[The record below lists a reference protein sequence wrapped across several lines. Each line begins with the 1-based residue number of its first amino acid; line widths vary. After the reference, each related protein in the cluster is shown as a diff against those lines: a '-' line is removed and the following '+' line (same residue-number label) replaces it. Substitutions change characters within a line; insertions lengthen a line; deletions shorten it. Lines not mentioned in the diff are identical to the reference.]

1 MYYIYIPITIWGVK
15 LSSKTKQKTVTLF
28 LSMTL
33 LLAGIATAALG
44 AAPYKSA
51 FAQTDECVELA
62 VNGTLMRGLEL
73 EPNLVNLGATFV
85 RENQTEPAYR
95 LFSID
100 DVHPAMVRVPALGFE
115 NENGV
120 SVAVEIWCV
129 PPAGLGTLL
138 AKEPPGLSI
147 GKVKLKDGVTVV
159 LGVIAEPALLVG
171 KRDISNFTTNDGAA
185 SFRVYIASEGMRFID
200 EALAEG
206 NLTDQQEQVVQTY
219 RIAGELLFNNGQFR
233 GAIDVL
239 NHAVKMLDIQE
250 RLYINI
256 PLGYSAP

>member
-1 MYYIYIPITIWGVK
+1 MNESKKEGRKTMARTISFGV
-15 LSSKTKQKTVTLF
+15 LASAIISSIV
-28 LSMTL
+28 
-33 LLAGIATAALG
+33 ATALG
-44 AAPYKSA
+44 SASYQSA
-51 FAQTDECVELA
+51 FAQADECVELA

-95 LFSID
+95 LFSIN
-100 DVHPAMVRVPALGFE
+100 DVHPAMVRIPAAGFE
-115 NENGV
+115 NETGV

-138 AKEPPGLSI
+138 GRESLGLSI
-147 GKVKLKDGVTVV
+147 GKVTLADGETVV

-171 KRDISNFTTNDGAA
+171 MRDISNFTTTDDAAA
-185 SFRVYIASEGMRFID
+185 SWRVYIASEGMRFID

-206 NLTDQQEQVVQTY
+206 NLTDQQEQVVRAY
-219 RIAGELLFNNGQFR
+219 RTAGELLFNNGQYR

-239 NHAVKMLDIQE
+239 NHAVKMLDIDE
-250 RLYINI
+250 RLYLNI
-256 PLGYSAP
+256 PLGYTAP

>member
-1 MYYIYIPITIWGVK
+1 MNELKKKEQKTMARTTSFGILASAIISSIVATA
-15 LSSKTKQKTVTLF
+15 LSSASYQ
-28 LSMTL
+28 
-33 LLAGIATAALG
+33 
-44 AAPYKSA
+44 SA
-51 FAQTDECVELA
+51 FAQADECVELA

-95 LFSID
+95 LFSIN
-100 DVHPAMVRVPALGFE
+100 DVHPAMVRVPAAGFE
-115 NENGV
+115 NETGV

-138 AKEPPGLSI
+138 GREPPGLSI
-147 GKVKLKDGVTVV
+147 GKVTLADGETIV

-171 KRDISNFTTNDGAA
+171 MRDISNFTTDDAA
-185 SFRVYIASEGMRFID
+185 ANWRVYIANEGMRFID
-200 EALAEG
+200 EALAED

-219 RIAGELLFNNGQFR
+219 HTAGELLFNNGQYR

-239 NHAVKMLDIQE
+239 NHAVKMLDIDE
-250 RLYINI
+250 RLYLNI
-256 PLGYSAP
+256 PLGYTAP

>member
-1 MYYIYIPITIWGVK
+1 MNELKKKEQKTIARTTTFGVLASAIISSIVATA
-15 LSSKTKQKTVTLF
+15 LSSASYQ
-28 LSMTL
+28 
-33 LLAGIATAALG
+33 
-44 AAPYKSA
+44 SA
-51 FAQTDECVELA
+51 FAQADECVELA

-95 LFSID
+95 LFSIN
-100 DVHPAMVRVPALGFE
+100 DVHPAMVRVPAAGFE
-115 NENGV
+115 NETGV

-138 AKEPPGLSI
+138 GREPPGLSI
-147 GKVKLKDGVTVV
+147 GKVTLADGETIV

-171 KRDISNFTTNDGAA
+171 MRDISNFTTDDAA
-185 SFRVYIASEGMRFID
+185 ANWRVYIASEGMRFID

-206 NLTDQQEQVVQTY
+206 NLTDQQEQVVRAY
-219 RIAGELLFNNGQFR
+219 RTAGELLFNNGQYR

-239 NHAVKMLDIQE
+239 NHAVKMLDIDE
-250 RLYINI
+250 RLYLNI
-256 PLGYSAP
+256 PLGYTAP

>member
-1 MYYIYIPITIWGVK
+1 MNELKKKEQKTMARTASFGILASAIISSIVATA
-15 LSSKTKQKTVTLF
+15 LSSSSYQ
-28 LSMTL
+28 
-33 LLAGIATAALG
+33 
-44 AAPYKSA
+44 SA
-51 FAQTDECVELA
+51 FAQADECVELA

-95 LFSID
+95 LFSIN
-100 DVHPAMVRVPALGFE
+100 DVHPAMVRVPAAGFE
-115 NENGV
+115 NETGV

-138 AKEPPGLSI
+138 GREPPGLSI
-147 GKVKLKDGVTVV
+147 GKVTLADGETIV

-171 KRDISNFTTNDGAA
+171 MRDISNFTTNDAA
-185 SFRVYIASEGMRFID
+185 ANWRVYIASEGMRFID

-206 NLTDQQEQVVQTY
+206 NLTDQQEQVVRAY
-219 RIAGELLFNNGQFR
+219 RTAGELLFNNGQYR

-239 NHAVKMLDIQE
+239 NHAVKMLDIDE
-250 RLYINI
+250 RLYLNI
-256 PLGYSAP
+256 PLGYTAP

>member
-1 MYYIYIPITIWGVK
+1 M
-15 LSSKTKQKTVTLF
+15 SSKRIRKASSSSSSSFF
-28 LSMTL
+28 LSATL
-33 LLAGIATAALG
+33 LMAGIATAALSTTN
-44 AAPYKSA
+44 YQSA
-51 FAQTDECVELA
+51 FAQADECVELA

-95 LFSID
+95 LFSIN
-100 DVHPAMVRVPALGFE
+100 DVHPAMVRVPAPGFE
-115 NENGV
+115 DETGV

-129 PPAGLGTLL
+129 PPDGLGTLL
-138 AKEPPGLSI
+138 VKEPPGLSI
-147 GKVKLKDGVTVV
+147 GKVTLADGETVV

-171 KRDISNFTTNDGAA
+171 MRDITNFTTDDGAA

-200 EALAEG
+200 EALTEG
-206 NLTDQQEQVVQTY
+206 NLTDQEEQVVGAY
-219 RIAGELLFNNGQFR
+219 RTAGELLFNNSQFR

-239 NHAVKMLDIQE
+239 NHAVKMLGIEE

-256 PLGYSAP
+256 PLGYTAP

>member
-1 MYYIYIPITIWGVK
+1 M
-15 LSSKTKQKTVTLF
+15 SSRTKQNTSLF
-28 LSMTL
+28 LCLTL
-33 LLAGIATAALG
+33 LMAGFATAALG
-44 AAPYKSA
+44 TTTSQGA
-51 FAQTDECVELA
+51 FAQPAECVELA

-95 LFSID
+95 VFSIN
-100 DVHPAMVRVPALGFE
+100 DVHPAMVRVPAPGFE
-115 NENGV
+115 NETGV

-147 GKVKLKDGVTVV
+147 GKVTLADGETVV

-171 KRDISNFTTNDGAA
+171 KSDITNFTTNDGAA

-200 EALAEG
+200 QALAEG
-206 NLTDQQEQVVQTY
+206 NLTGQQEQAVQTY

-239 NHAVKMLDIQE
+239 NLAVKMLDIEE

>member
-1 MYYIYIPITIWGVK
+1 MNELKKKEQKTMARTTTFGILASAIISSIVATA
-15 LSSKTKQKTVTLF
+15 LSSASYQ
-28 LSMTL
+28 
-33 LLAGIATAALG
+33 
-44 AAPYKSA
+44 SA
-51 FAQTDECVELA
+51 FAQADECVELA

-95 LFSID
+95 LFSIN
-100 DVHPAMVRVPALGFE
+100 DVHPAMVRVPAAGFE
-115 NENGV
+115 NETGV

-138 AKEPPGLSI
+138 GREPPGLSI
-147 GKVKLKDGVTVV
+147 GKVTLADGETIV

-171 KRDISNFTTNDGAA
+171 MRDISNFTTDDAA
-185 SFRVYIASEGMRFID
+185 ANWRVYIASEGMRFID

-219 RIAGELLFNNGQFR
+219 RTAGELLFNNGQYR

-239 NHAVKMLDIQE
+239 NHAVKMLDIDE
-250 RLYINI
+250 RLYLNI
-256 PLGYSAP
+256 PLGYTAP

>member
-1 MYYIYIPITIWGVK
+1 MREK
-15 LSSKTKQKTVTLF
+15 MSSKTKQNIVTLF
-28 LSMTL
+28 LCMTL
-33 LLAGIATAALG
+33 LMAGIATAALG
-44 AAPYKSA
+44 TTTPQGA
-51 FAQTDECVELA
+51 FAQPAECVELA

-95 LFSID
+95 LFSIN
-100 DVHPAMVRVPALGFE
+100 DVHPAMVRVPAPGFE
-115 NENGV
+115 NETGV

-147 GKVKLKDGVTVV
+147 GKVTLADGETVV

-171 KRDISNFTTNDGAA
+171 KSDITNFTTNDGAA

-200 EALAEG
+200 QALAEG
-206 NLTDQQEQVVQTY
+206 NLTGQQEQAVQTY

-239 NHAVKMLDIQE
+239 NLAVKMLDIEE

>member
-1 MYYIYIPITIWGVK
+1 MNELKKKEQKTMARTASFGILASAIISSIVATA
-15 LSSKTKQKTVTLF
+15 LSSASYQ
-28 LSMTL
+28 
-33 LLAGIATAALG
+33 
-44 AAPYKSA
+44 SA
-51 FAQTDECVELA
+51 FAQADECVELA

-95 LFSID
+95 LFSIN
-100 DVHPAMVRVPALGFE
+100 DVHPAMVRVPAAGFE
-115 NENGV
+115 NETGV

-138 AKEPPGLSI
+138 GREPPGLSI
-147 GKVKLKDGVTVV
+147 GKVTLADGETIV

-171 KRDISNFTTNDGAA
+171 MRDISNFTTDDAA
-185 SFRVYIASEGMRFID
+185 SSWRVYIASEGMRLID

-219 RIAGELLFNNGQFR
+219 RTAGELLFNNGQYR

-239 NHAVKMLDIQE
+239 NHAVKMLDIDE
-250 RLYINI
+250 RLYLNI
-256 PLGYSAP
+256 PLGYTAP

>member
-1 MYYIYIPITIWGVK
+1 MNELKKKEQKTMARTASFGILASAIISSIVATA
-15 LSSKTKQKTVTLF
+15 LSSASYQ
-28 LSMTL
+28 
-33 LLAGIATAALG
+33 
-44 AAPYKSA
+44 SA
-51 FAQTDECVELA
+51 FAQADECVELA

-95 LFSID
+95 LFSIN
-100 DVHPAMVRVPALGFE
+100 DVHPAMVRVPAAGFE
-115 NENGV
+115 NETGV

-138 AKEPPGLSI
+138 GREPPGLSI
-147 GKVKLKDGVTVV
+147 GKVTLADGETIV

-171 KRDISNFTTNDGAA
+171 MRDISNFTTNDAA
-185 SFRVYIASEGMRFID
+185 ANWRVYIASEGMRFID

-206 NLTDQQEQVVQTY
+206 NLTDQQEQVVRAY
-219 RIAGELLFNNGQFR
+219 RTAGELLFNNGQYR

-239 NHAVKMLDIQE
+239 NHAVKMLDIDE
-250 RLYINI
+250 RLYLNI
-256 PLGYSAP
+256 PLGYTAP

>member
-1 MYYIYIPITIWGVK
+1 MNELKKKEQKTIARTTTFGVLASAIISSIVATA
-15 LSSKTKQKTVTLF
+15 LSSASYQ
-28 LSMTL
+28 
-33 LLAGIATAALG
+33 
-44 AAPYKSA
+44 SA
-51 FAQTDECVELA
+51 FAQADECVELA

-95 LFSID
+95 LFSIN
-100 DVHPAMVRVPALGFE
+100 DVHPAMVRVPAAGFE
-115 NENGV
+115 NETGV

-138 AKEPPGLSI
+138 GREPPGLSI
-147 GKVKLKDGVTVV
+147 GKVTLADGETIV

-171 KRDISNFTTNDGAA
+171 MRDISNFTTNDAA
-185 SFRVYIASEGMRFID
+185 ANWRVYIASEGMRFID

-206 NLTDQQEQVVQTY
+206 NLTDQQEQVVRAY
-219 RIAGELLFNNGQFR
+219 RTAGELLFNNGQYR

-239 NHAVKMLDIQE
+239 NHAVKMLDIDE
-250 RLYINI
+250 RLYLNI
-256 PLGYSAP
+256 PLGYTAP

>member
-1 MYYIYIPITIWGVK
+1 MNELK
-15 LSSKTKQKTVTLF
+15 KKEQKTMARTTSF
-28 LSMTL
+28 GI
-33 LLAGIATAALG
+33 LASAIISSIVATALCSAS
-44 AAPYKSA
+44 YQSA
-51 FAQTDECVELA
+51 FAQADECVELA

-95 LFSID
+95 LFSIN
-100 DVHPAMVRVPALGFE
+100 DVHPAMVRVPAAGFE
-115 NENGV
+115 NETGV

-138 AKEPPGLSI
+138 GREPPGLSI
-147 GKVKLKDGVTVV
+147 GKVTLADGETIV

-171 KRDISNFTTNDGAA
+171 MRDISNFTTDDAA
-185 SFRVYIASEGMRFID
+185 ANWRVYIASEGMRFID

-219 RIAGELLFNNGQFR
+219 RTAGELLFNNGQYR

-239 NHAVKMLDIQE
+239 NHAVKMLDIDE
-250 RLYINI
+250 RLYLNI
-256 PLGYSAP
+256 PLGYTAP

>member
-1 MYYIYIPITIWGVK
+1 MNELK
-15 LSSKTKQKTVTLF
+15 KKEQKTMARTASF
-28 LSMTL
+28 GI
-33 LLAGIATAALG
+33 LASAIISSIVATALNSSS
-44 AAPYKSA
+44 YQSA
-51 FAQTDECVELA
+51 FAQADECVELA

-95 LFSID
+95 LFSIN
-100 DVHPAMVRVPALGFE
+100 DVHPAMVRVPAAGFE
-115 NENGV
+115 NETGV

-138 AKEPPGLSI
+138 GREPPGLSI
-147 GKVKLKDGVTVV
+147 GKVTLADGETIV

-171 KRDISNFTTNDGAA
+171 MRDISNFTTDDAA
-185 SFRVYIASEGMRFID
+185 ANWRVYIASEGMRFID

-206 NLTDQQEQVVQTY
+206 NLTDQQEQVVRAY
-219 RIAGELLFNNGQFR
+219 RTAGELLFNNGQYR

-239 NHAVKMLDIQE
+239 NHAVKMLDIDE
-250 RLYINI
+250 RLYLNI
-256 PLGYSAP
+256 PLGYTAP

>member
-1 MYYIYIPITIWGVK
+1 MNGLEKKEQKTMARTTSFGILASAIISSIVATA
-15 LSSKTKQKTVTLF
+15 LSSASYQ
-28 LSMTL
+28 
-33 LLAGIATAALG
+33 
-44 AAPYKSA
+44 SA
-51 FAQTDECVELA
+51 FAQADECVELA

-95 LFSID
+95 LFSIN
-100 DVHPAMVRVPALGFE
+100 DVHPAMVRVPAAGFE
-115 NENGV
+115 NETGV

-138 AKEPPGLSI
+138 GREPPGLSI
-147 GKVKLKDGVTVV
+147 GKVTLADGETIV

-171 KRDISNFTTNDGAA
+171 MRDISNFTTDDAAA
-185 SFRVYIASEGMRFID
+185 SWRVYIASEGMRFID

-219 RIAGELLFNNGQFR
+219 HTAGELLFNNEQYR

-239 NHAVKMLDIQE
+239 NHAVKMLDIDE
-250 RLYINI
+250 RLYLNI
-256 PLGYSAP
+256 PLGYTAP

>member
-1 MYYIYIPITIWGVK
+1 MNELKKKEQKTMARTASFGILASAIISSIVATAL
-15 LSSKTKQKTVTLF
+15 LSSASYQ
-28 LSMTL
+28 
-33 LLAGIATAALG
+33 
-44 AAPYKSA
+44 SA
-51 FAQTDECVELA
+51 FAQADECVELA

-95 LFSID
+95 LFSIN
-100 DVHPAMVRVPALGFE
+100 DVHPAMVRVPAAGFE
-115 NENGV
+115 NETGV

-138 AKEPPGLSI
+138 GREPPGLSI
-147 GKVKLKDGVTVV
+147 GKVTLADGETIV

-171 KRDISNFTTNDGAA
+171 MRDISNFTTDDAA
-185 SFRVYIASEGMRFID
+185 ANWRVYIASEGMRFID

-206 NLTDQQEQVVQTY
+206 NLTDQQEQVVRAY
-219 RIAGELLFNNGQFR
+219 RTAGELLFNNGQYR

-239 NHAVKMLDIQE
+239 NHAVKMLDIDE
-250 RLYINI
+250 RLYLNI
-256 PLGYSAP
+256 PLGYTAP